1 MPTRG
6 FKAAVG
12 RLPGSHPLA
21 EAVVVLRH
29 RAGAREASGQ
39 LSRLGDGNIC
49 FRLLLAGQSEAATAT
64 QGAHRVLPL
73 STEGTDTRSL
83 PQPLLGNI
91 SFLFSI
97 LFVLLV

>member
-1 MPTRG
+1 MVPTRG

-29 RAGAREASGQ
+29 RAGARETSGQ
-39 LSRLGDGNIC
+39 FSRLGDGNIC
-49 FRLLLAGQSEAATAT
+49 FRSLLAGQSEAATAT
-64 QGAHRVLPL
+64 QGAHRVPL